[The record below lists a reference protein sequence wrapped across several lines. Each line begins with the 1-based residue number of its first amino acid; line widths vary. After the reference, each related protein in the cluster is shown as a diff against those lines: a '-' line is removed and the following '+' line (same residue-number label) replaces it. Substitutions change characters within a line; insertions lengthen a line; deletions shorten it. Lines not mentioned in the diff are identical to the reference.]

1 MLIGAICMKS
11 TQYKLSLVLLG
22 AFFFTGCKDEN
33 GNFNVGVS
41 LGGTGTGGLSV
52 GTESPV
58 PKPQPDVKPDR
69 MEEDGLLY
77 AVAYPNPITQNC
89 NGIERKIQFVRHY
102 FPHTPMIMGDRVDL
116 YGMKDSSPTRF
127 KLQVIVKNTTSSPI
141 YEYINS
147 CKAAFQLTGTK
158 TEKIT
163 QTDYC
168 LNDETV
174 NVYQPDESRTYFYT
188 FNLPNI
194 LQNWTANYQAQYSKK
209 FYAETQGSM
218 YDNESIKERTQC
230 DPLSTIL
237 LLDEYPSTK
246 DGAPPSSNTGNG
258 NNSGSNNNPPTNT
271 DNPPPIFGGFDLDED
286 DAEPPIFGGFGL

>member
-1 MLIGAICMKS
+1 MTSIHSKLCLVLIG
-11 TQYKLSLVLLG
+11 TFV
-22 AFFFTGCKDEN
+22 FTGCKDEN

-89 NGIERKIQFVRHY
+89 NEIERTIQFVRHY
-102 FPHTPMIMGDRVDL
+102 SPHIPMIMGDRVDL
-116 YGMKDSSPTRF
+116 FGMKDSSPTRF
-127 KLQVIVKNTTSSPI
+127 KLQIIVKNTTSSPV

-158 TEKIT
+158 TPKTTES
-163 QTDYC
+163 DYC

-174 NVYQPDESRTYFYT
+174 NVYQPNESRTYFYA

-194 LQNWTANYQAQYSKK
+194 LQNWKASYHAEYSKK
-209 FYAETQGSM
+209 LYAGADGAM
-218 YDNESIKERTQC
+218 FDNASIKERVQC
-230 DPLSTIL
+230 DPLSTAL
-237 LLDEYPSTK
+237 LIDEYPSTK
-246 DGAPPSSNTGNG
+246 DGAPPPSNTGNT
-258 NNSGSNNNPPTNT
+258 NNSGSENNQPVNPT
-271 DNPPPIFGGFDLDED
+271 PIFGGYDLDD
-286 DAEPPIFGGFGL
+286 DEAEPPIFGGFGLGDGP

>member
-33 GNFNVGVS
+33 DNFNVGVS
-41 LGGTGTGGLSV
+41 LGGTGTGIPIGAD
-52 GTESPV
+52 SPV
-58 PKPQPDVKPDR
+58 PKPNPNPGPNPV
-69 MEEDGLLY
+69 EEEGVLY

-89 NGIERKIQFVRHY
+89 NGIERTIQFVQHAY
-102 FPHTPMIMGDRVDL
+102 PHQPMILGDRMDL
-116 YGMKDSSPTRF
+116 LAVNDPLRVRF

-147 CKAAFQLTGTK
+147 CKAAFQLIGTK
-158 TEKIT
+158 TAKKT

-194 LQNWTANYQAQYSKK
+194 LQNWIASYQAKYSKK
-209 FYAETQGSM
+209 FYAEAQGST
-218 YDNESIKERTQC
+218 YDDESIKERTQC

-258 NNSGSNNNPPTNT
+258 NNSDSNNNPPTNT
-271 DNPPPIFGGFDLDED
+271 DNQPPIFGGFDLDEE

>member
-1 MLIGAICMKS
+1 MIYTNPKYFLF
-11 TQYKLSLVLLG
+11 LLG
-22 AFFFTGCKDEN
+22 VVFFTGCKDEN

-41 LGGTGTGGLSV
+41 LGGTGTGIPIDA
-52 GTESPV
+52 ENPV
-58 PKPQPDVKPDR
+58 PKPHPNPGPNPV
-69 MEEDGLLY
+69 EEEGVLY

-89 NGIERKIQFVRHY
+89 NGIERTIQFVQHSY
-102 FPHTPMIMGDRVDL
+102 PHQPMILGDRMDL
-116 YGMKDSSPTRF
+116 LAMNDPLRVRF

-158 TEKIT
+158 TAKTT

-174 NVYQPDESRTYFYT
+174 NVYQPNESRTYFYT
-188 FNLPNI
+188 FHLPNI
-194 LQNWTANYQAQYSKK
+194 LQNWIANYQAQYSKK
-209 FYAETQGSM
+209 FYAETQGSV
-218 YDNESIKERTQC
+218 YDDESIKERTQC